1 MKRAFTL
8 IELVVVLAIM
18 ALLTHL
24 AVREA
29 GNVRR
34 DRLRAAADEQL
45 EAIRD
50 AVWKDGEGGEPTGFL
65 VDMGRL
71 PRAQAAT
78 NESGLAVAT
87 LSELWRRPAGVP
99 EFALRHASA
108 TNLVVPEAL
117 KSRLADVSVRVPC
130 GWRGPYLRLPFGR
143 DRLLDP
149 WGNPVETP
157 DDAGYS
163 RLTSPD
169 GRAAEADAPVGR
181 VAHFG
186 ADARPDGAVEPP
198 DEAARDAA
206 ADFLPA
212 GGTSNPLVVTA
223 SFMDG
228 DGPRIPTG
236 AVECRWYMPCG
247 GAITG
252 DVATAEMSSAAF
264 RTFEFEGLPP
274 GVCTV
279 VVCESGANRAVER
292 VVVKPGGRQV
302 NVKVRLP

>member
-29 GNVRR
+29 GSLRR
-34 DRLRAAADEQL
+34 DRLRAAADGQL
-45 EAIRD
+45 ETIRD
-50 AVWKDGEGGEPTGFL
+50 AVWKDGDCGEPTGFL

-108 TNLVVPEAL
+108 TNLVVSEEL
-117 KSRLADVSVRVPC
+117 RGRLADTSVCVPC
-130 GWRGPYLRLPFGR
+130 GWRGPYLRMPFGR

-157 DDAGYS
+157 DDAGFS
-163 RLTSPD
+163 RLMSP
-169 GRAAEADAPVGR
+169 GGAAAAADALVGR

-186 ADARPDGAVEPP
+186 ADARPDESVEPP
-198 DEAARDAA
+198 DDAARDAA
-206 ADFLPA
+206 AGLLPP
-212 GGTSNPLVVTA
+212 GGLSNPLVVTA
-223 SFMDG
+223 AFMDG
-228 DGPRIPTG
+228 DGPRIPAG

-252 DVATAEMSSAAF
+252 DVATAEASSTAF

-274 GVCTV
+274 GVCTLV
-279 VVCESGANRAVER
+279 VRESGVNRAVER
-292 VVVKPGGRQV
+292 VVVPPGGRQLD
-302 NVKVRLP
+302 VKVRLP